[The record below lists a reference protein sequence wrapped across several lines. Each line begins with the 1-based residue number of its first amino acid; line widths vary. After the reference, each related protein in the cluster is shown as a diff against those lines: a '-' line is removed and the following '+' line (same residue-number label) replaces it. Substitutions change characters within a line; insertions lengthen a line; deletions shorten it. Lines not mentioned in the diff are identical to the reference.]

1 MIGETI
7 SHYRIVE
14 KLGGGGM
21 GVVYKAEDTT
31 LHRFVALKFLPEDL
45 TRDRQALDRFQREA
59 QAASALNHPN
69 ICTIYEIGQHEG
81 QPFIAMEFLD
91 GQTLKHSI
99 TGRPLE
105 IEQLLEIAIS
115 VADALDNAHSEGIIH
130 RDIKPANIFITKRGR
145 AKVLDFGL
153 AKVVTRKSDAVEVSA
168 TALSDPHLTSP
179 GSTLGTVAYM
189 SPEQARAKELDARTD
204 LFSFGVVLYEMATGT
219 LPFRGDSTAAIFES
233 ILRKAPVP
241 PVRLNPD
248 LPPKLE
254 EIISK
259 ALEKDRNLRYQH
271 AADMRADLQRLKRD
285 TESGKSAAIE
295 VESLPAALGVT
306 PPPMESA
313 PAAIRAIGSSSR
325 TAAASGQVSEVP
337 GAASARKVTWLA
349 VSAVAAIVIVA
360 GAGFWFFRGRTARPG
375 SIAGHKSIAVLYFS
389 NLSQDQSLNWLD
401 NGLTDM
407 LTTNLAQVKGL
418 DVLSTERVMSAVQR
432 ASKDG
437 KSKDGQSL
445 DPAQAQQVAR
455 DAGADAYITGALL
468 KIGPTQ
474 LRLDVRAQ
482 DTSTGQILF
491 SDKLEGQDVQSIF
504 GMVDRLTGSI
514 ASSFLPASDLPQKTP
529 EIEQA
534 STSNVEAYRHYQLG
548 VDYARRFL
556 TTDAIR
562 ELEEAVRLDPQFAL
576 AALRL
581 SDQYRLQGDLRRGNE
596 LAIQVSQNQS
606 RLPRYEQLALQV
618 LKARRSEDP
627 EAEVAARQE
636 LVSEFPRSTMDRGI
650 LVAVLGGLGKGEQA
664 RELLQQG
671 LALDPKSEDLLNFA
685 SYGQA
690 AEGDFSGA
698 LASNDS
704 YMAIRPGDPNPIDT
718 RGDILYMAGRDDDAV
733 AAYRKVLELKPDFS
747 DYGEYL
753 KLAIVYTDQKK
764 PDMANAAF
772 QQYAH
777 RASPLSRL
785 YVPGFE
791 AQFKQT
797 AGDLEGALAGYRE
810 AVLQLGRAKQSQAAG
825 TFLTSFAALSVLL
838 GEGSSALSFAQQQKL
853 DDYEQQAVAFLQTM
867 AGNSSAAQQSL
878 KRFASSHPWIAP
890 RALEINQAFA
900 DITAAVSRGDG
911 QTALSRAASI
921 PDFQFAYLLYLKGRA
936 HLLTNDY
943 ASAETEFR
951 GVLRNE
957 RSLANSGTLTGRIP
971 VLGILSHYYLGQLY
985 ERTGKHDQAINE
997 YQEFLS
1003 HFASSQS
1010 RLPQVGEARTA
1021 LKRLMQ

>member
-1 MIGETI
+1 
-7 SHYRIVE
+7 
-14 KLGGGGM
+14 M
-21 GVVYKAEDTT
+21 GVVYKAEDIA
-31 LHRFVALKFLPEDL
+31 LRRFVALKFLPDDL
-45 TRDRQALDRFQREA
+45 AKDRQALDRFQREA

-69 ICTIYEIGQHEG
+69 ICTIYEIGLHDG

-99 TGRPLE
+99 TGQPWELE
-105 IEQLLEIAIS
+105 SLLDVTIS

-153 AKVVTRKSDAVEVSA
+153 AKVVARKADVLDASA
-168 TALSDPHLTSP
+168 TAFTEEHLTSP

-189 SPEQARAKELDARTD
+189 SPEQARAKELDPRTD

-219 LPFRGDSTAAIFES
+219 LPFRGDSTASIFES

-271 AADMRADLQRLKRD
+271 AADLRTDLQRLKRD
-285 TESGKSAAIE
+285 SESGKSAAFE
-295 VESLPAALGVT
+295 AAQPTASVVAV
-306 PPPMESA
+306 PPSESA
-313 PAAIRAIGSSSR
+313 SPLANAVGSSSR
-325 TAAASGQVSEVP
+325 TAAASDPISQV
-337 GAASARKVTWLA
+337 A
-349 VSAVAAIVIVA
+349 VSAPARQRLWLPLSAVIVIIA
-360 GAGFWFFRGRTARPG
+360 IGAGFWFVRGRSAHPG
-375 SIAGHKSIAVLYFS
+375 VSGHKAIAVLYFS

-418 DVLSTERVMSAVQR
+418 DVLSTERVLGAVQR

-437 KSKDGQSL
+437 KAM
-445 DPAQAQQVAR
+445 DPSQAQQVAR

-468 KIGPTQ
+468 KMGPTQ

-504 GMVDRLTGSI
+504 GMVDRLTASI
-514 ASSFLPASDLPQKTP
+514 AGSFLPASEVPQKAP
-529 EIEQA
+529 EIEQS

-556 TTDAIR
+556 TTDAVR

-576 AALRL
+576 AMLRL
-581 SDQYRLQGDLRRGNE
+581 ADQYRLEGDLRRGDE
-596 LAIQVSQNQS
+596 LQLKVDQLQS
-606 RLPRYEQLALQV
+606 RLPRYEQLTLQV
-618 LKARRSEDP
+618 LKVRRSQDQES
-627 EAEVAARQE
+627 ALAALQE
-636 LVSEFPRSTMDRGI
+636 LVSEFPRSTMDRGLLGNI
-650 LVAVLGGLGKGEQA
+650 LAGLGKQEQA
-664 RELLQQG
+664 LALFKQG
-671 LALDPKSEDLLNFA
+671 LALDPKSEDLLNFECYA
-685 SYGQA
+685 LAFG
-690 AEGDFSGA
+690 GDFDGA
-698 LASNDS
+698 LAANDA
-704 YMAIRPGDPNPIDT
+704 YMAVRPGDPNPLDT
-718 RGDILYMAGRDDDAV
+718 RGDVLYIAGRDDEAV

-772 QQYAH
+772 QQFAH

-797 AGDLEGALAGYRE
+797 ACDLDGSLASYRQ
-810 AVLQLGRAKQSQAAG
+810 VVIQLGRAKQSQAAQG
-825 TFLTSFAALSVLL
+825 FLRSYGILSVML

-853 DDYEQQAVAFLQTM
+853 DDYELPVVASLQIVG
-867 AGNSSAAQQSL
+867 GNPSAAEQTLQ
-878 KRFASSHPWIAP
+878 RFSSSHPWIAP
-890 RALEINQAFA
+890 RALETNRAIV
-900 DITAAVSRGDG
+900 DMTVAVRDGDG
-911 QTALSRAASI
+911 QAALSRAAGI
-921 PDFQFAYLLYLKGRA
+921 PDFQDAYQLYIKGRA
-936 HLLTNDY
+936 HLLINDY

-951 GVLRNE
+951 GSLRAG
-957 RSLANSGTLTGRIP
+957 RVLANSGALRDRLP
-971 VLGILSHYYLGQLY
+971 VVGMLSHYYLGQLY

-1003 HFASSQS
+1003 HFQSSPS
-1010 RLPQVGEARTA
+1010 RLAQVGEAQTA